1 MAPKIL
7 YKLDQRI
14 VYRNLHVKFG
24 VVSFYSSSTAQTTR
38 LVTIIMNTHT
48 LCRDSVCLIGT
59 FAQSKHTLF
68 RPFSM
73 VKGNKNTLKLAI

>member
-14 VYRNLHVKFG
+14 VYRNLHVKIG
-24 VVSFYSSSTAQTTR
+24 VVIFYSSSTAQTTR
-38 LVTIIMNTHT
+38 LVTTIMNTHS
-48 LCRDSVCLIGT
+48 LCHASVCLIGT

-68 RPFSM
+68 RQFSM

>member
-7 YKLDQRI
+7 YKLDLRM

-24 VVSFYSSSTAQTTR
+24 VDSFYSSSTAQTTR
-38 LVTIIMNTHT
+38 LVAIIMNPYCMPRLRLPNRYICT
-48 LCRDSVCLIGT
+48 
-59 FAQSKHTLF
+59 KHTLF